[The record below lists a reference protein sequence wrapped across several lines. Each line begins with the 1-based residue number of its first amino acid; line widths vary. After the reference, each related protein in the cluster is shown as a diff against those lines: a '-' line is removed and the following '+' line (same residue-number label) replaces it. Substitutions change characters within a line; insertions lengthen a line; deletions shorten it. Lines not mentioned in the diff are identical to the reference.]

1 VCIALLPRCPP
12 PYTRPQLERLPDGL
26 RWRTQCR
33 SQTLPAPAVLP
44 VHLKRF
50 PRRVRTYSDISS
62 RPISCYYLRYSST
75 WLDSTSARAH
85 SSSRTTRTTITY
97 SATMTITTTLH
108 LRLSVPVLGGPPAR
122 STRRWNSQLGPIFLQ
137 WLRATV
143 GAYYISKA
151 GVFTIIKL
159 LLGPSDKL

>member
-44 VHLKRF
+44 VHLKRS

-122 STRRWNSQLGPIFLQ
+122 STRRWDSQLGPIFFAM
-137 WLRATV
+137 ATSYGRRILHIQSGCV
-143 GAYYISKA
+143 YHYKA
-151 GVFTIIKL
+151 LI
-159 LLGPSDKL
+159 GPQR